1 MPVRIRKG
9 TSVVWLSVWIAVVGL
24 VIGLAVGWKVPL
36 FIPVAY
42 SKYLG
47 IAILASLDS
56 VFGGVRA
63 ALADRFDNVVFLS
76 GFIGNALMAALLVF
90 IGDRLGVEI
99 YIAAVVAFGV
109 RLFQNLGIIRRHLV
123 KRG

>member
-1 MPVRIRKG
+1 MWI
-9 TSVVWLSVWIAVVGL
+9 TVWIAVIGL
-24 VIGLAVGWKVPL
+24 VIGLAVGWKIPL
-36 FIPVAY
+36 FIPAAY
-42 SKYLG
+42 GKYLG

-56 VFGGVRA
+56 VFGGIRA
-63 ALADRFDNVVFLS
+63 ALKDRFDNVVFLS
-76 GFIGNALMAALLVF
+76 GFVGNALMAALLVF